1 MVNKYL
7 VVKELGKGATGE
19 VYMVRDEETG
29 QPYAMK
35 VTNRYTAGWS
45 DENAADRAI
54 AQEIAVMKKLQHQ
67 NIVNLIEVRS
77 SLSLFLFS
85 TVSFVVY
92 LDSLDHAHTTHTIF
106 NSPPH
111 TYTHTQTHYTHT
123 HTHTHTGD
131 RRS

>member
-1 MVNKYL
+1 MSKHLNKRYLNAVGDKLVNKYL

-45 DENAADRAI
+45 DENSGDRSI

-67 NIVNLIEVRS
+67 NIVNLVEVPS
-77 SLSLFLFS
+77 EYSM
-85 TVSFVVY
+85 
-92 LDSLDHAHTTHTIF
+92 DSNCFH
-106 NSPPH
+106 
-111 TYTHTQTHYTHT
+111 
-123 HTHTHTGD
+123 G
-131 RRS
+131 

>member
-1 MVNKYL
+1 MNKYL

-67 NIVNLIEVRS
+67 NIVNLIEVHYS
-77 SLSLFLFS
+77 YSLFYSDLLSYCRGHVLPFLRVN
-85 TVSFVVY
+85 T
-92 LDSLDHAHTTHTIF
+92 LPPSL
-106 NSPPH
+106 
-111 TYTHTQTHYTHT
+111 TYTHPLTHY
-123 HTHTHTGD
+123 
-131 RRS
+131 R

>member
-1 MVNKYL
+1 MISYLNNVIKCTIGDKLVNKYL

-67 NIVNLIEVRS
+67 NIVNLIEVRY
-77 SLSLFLFS
+77 SLSLFQFS
-85 TVSFVVY
+85 SVSFVVY
-92 LDSLDHAHTTHTIF
+92 MHYSLDHTHSH
-106 NSPPH
+106 N
-111 TYTHTQTHYTHT
+111 Y
-123 HTHTHTGD
+123 
-131 RRS
+131 